1 MDFRKDINGL
11 RAIAVA
17 AVLLFHFQPA
27 WLPGG
32 FAGVDVF
39 FVISGYLIT
48 GIILRGLRSGK
59 FRLTTFY
66 TSRARRIVPALAVL
80 CLALLLLGWFSLLPL
95 DYSALGTHVASSL
108 GFVSN
113 VVYWRE
119 AGYFTASAHEKWL
132 LHTWSL
138 SVEWQF
144 YLLYPIALLLL
155 SRFVALHNLRWWVLG
170 ASLAGFVVC
179 VCLVPMARSRVLP
192 AADPCLGVTRG
203 WRGLPV
209 PAATQAP
216 TAASSGTGRTGAD
229 RCRFLSAVRAG
240 YVARVSGADAGAGD
254 FRGDRGGPQ

>member
-11 RAIAVA
+11 RAIAVI
-17 AVLLFHFQPA
+17 AVLLFHFHPD

-59 FRLTTFY
+59 FRLAAFY
-66 TSRARRIVPALAVL
+66 RSRAKRIVPALAVL
-80 CLALLLLGWFSLLPL
+80 CFALLLLGWFALLPL

-113 VVYWRE
+113 FVYWRE

-138 SVEWQF
+138 SV
-144 YLLYPIALLLL
+144 
-155 SRFVALHNLRWWVLG
+155 
-170 ASLAGFVVC
+170 
-179 VCLVPMARSRVLP
+179 
-192 AADPCLGVTRG
+192 
-203 WRGLPV
+203 
-209 PAATQAP
+209 
-216 TAASSGTGRTGAD
+216 
-229 RCRFLSAVRAG
+229 
-240 YVARVSGADAGAGD
+240 
-254 FRGDRGGPQ
+254 